1 MAFNPQEVQKAN
13 FDSVIKMAGDQ
24 AKKFKNDPDK
34 SKKYEDEKKK
44 LQGAKAKL
52 EKIIEDTKSIKM
64 TSTKTFYEEF
74 VEGREHLMSL
84 LYLCEQIE
92 KEKTDGTIDIQA
104 TLANKVDIDKISF
117 DVPEIETTYDMV
129 DKTKSFGKQI
139 LNGTGASKWLTRGC
153 FGVMIG
159 ELLAQGITRSLVA
172 EGIMAESMGL
182 FGVAKLGILEGLPAL
197 GTALS
202 SGMTALAGFSP
213 LTLGLG
219 VTALALI
226 AVPMVKKLVD
236 KVKAKHKNE
245 VAFDQGVQKLL
256 DSQEATNLK
265 VQ

>member
-13 FDSVIKMAGDQ
+13 FDAVIKLASDQ
-24 AKKFKNDPDK
+24 ARKFKDNPDK
-34 SKKYEDEKKK
+34 AQKYEDEKKK
-44 LQGAKAKL
+44 LQQAKAKL
-52 EKIIEDTKSIKM
+52 EKIVEETKNIKM
-64 TSTKTFYEEF
+64 TSGKTFHEEF
-74 VEGREHLMSL
+74 VDGKEHLVSL
-84 LYLCEQIE
+84 FYLSEKIE
-92 KEKTDGTIDIQA
+92 KEKSAGTIDIQA

-117 DVPEIETTYDMV
+117 DVPEVSTTFDMV
-129 DKTKSFGKQI
+129 DQTKSLGKQI
-139 LNGTGASKWLTRGC
+139 LDGKGASKWLTRGC

-159 ELLAQGITRSLVA
+159 ELLAKGITNSLVA

-182 FGVAKLGILEGLPAL
+182 FGVAKLGVVEGLPAL
-197 GTALS
+197 WSALG
-202 SGMTALAGFSP
+202 SGVTALAGFSP
-213 LTLGLG
+213 LMLGAG
-219 VTALALI
+219 AAALALI